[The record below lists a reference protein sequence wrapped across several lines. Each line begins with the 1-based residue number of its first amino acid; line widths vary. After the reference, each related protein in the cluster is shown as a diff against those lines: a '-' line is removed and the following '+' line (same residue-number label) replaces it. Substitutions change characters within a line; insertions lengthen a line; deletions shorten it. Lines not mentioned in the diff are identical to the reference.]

1 MTVRKNRKT
10 NGVLVGKTRQ
20 TLECDDLSIHSSD
33 PYSTLW
39 QPHVKCPAGDHKKK
53 KNCSA
58 NPWCLLDLVDEKKG
72 IWKPQPACIQKLG
85 YDPQYL
91 RREKQG
97 KTCKLIPSGIKNL
110 GATCYLNVLIQML
123 HQNLLV
129 RDAIFNMQLEKGN
142 KSVTP
147 AMKPLNSSVGASIAD
162 RVSIA
167 DNDGNSHMT
176 MVVGALQEAF
186 GHLGSSLK
194 GEYDLSLFV
203 DLLELDK
210 SEQQDPQEFS
220 KLFFAKLEESTL
232 PLRDPKLPDI
242 KQLISGKET
251 YSTTCTACGV
261 VSSQSNEFHE
271 IGLNIEGHANLQ
283 LALDGYQALEML
295 EGENQFSCSACMKK
309 TDATRCVKIAET
321 PCLLLFKL
329 MRYYYDRK
337 TSEKKKSQ
345 TSLEYPPELVLNGE
359 TFELVAV
366 LYHKGNSAYGGH
378 YVTELLEWEDR
389 EVCNWWMF
397 DDGIVTPTL
406 NPGASFAIKKEK
418 GAKSS
423 SSIKG
428 KRGVSGHMK
437 GTTTSSG
444 LEEYDN
450 IGGKK
455 LDENDSDYEGKKPAR
470 AKKRPKKS
478 ATANPTEP
486 ARVVKKRDRKE
497 IDVMDL
503 SSDGGVVVINDLT
516 QSPSKDGD
524 VGGVVDVD
532 TNVNTVKVEDADVQ
546 GNESAPIAKRKRGTP
561 FTKDTR
567 KEAAAGTV
575 SVESSIDEPIEEGD
589 ESVPKQ
595 FTSLPA
601 PNLDRSKVRGNS
613 E

>member
-1 MTVRKNRKT
+1 MTVRKQRKT
-10 NGVLVGKTRQ
+10 TGVPVGRLKQ
-20 TLECDDLSIHSSD
+20 TVECDDLSSHSSD
-33 PYSTLW
+33 PYGTLW
-39 QPHVKCPAGDHKKK
+39 QPQVKCPAGDHKKK
-53 KNCSA
+53 KNCSG

-72 IWKPQPACIQKLG
+72 IWKPHPACIQKLG

-97 KTCKLIPSGIKNL
+97 KTSKLIPSGIKNL

-142 KSVTP
+142 KSGTSIVKS
-147 AMKPLNSSVGASIAD
+147 MNSGMGGSAD
-162 RVSIA
+162 RAGVA
-167 DNDGNSHMT
+167 DNEGNSHMT

-203 DLLELDK
+203 DLLELNK

-232 PLRDPKLPDI
+232 PLKDPKLPDI

-251 YSTTCTACGV
+251 YSTTCTACGTI
-261 VSSQSNEFHE
+261 SSQSNEFHE

-283 LALDGYQALEML
+283 SALDGYQALEML
-295 EGENQFSCSACMKK
+295 EGENQFSCSACAKK
-309 TDATRCVKIAET
+309 TDATRCVKIADT
-321 PCLLLFKL
+321 PGLLIFKL

-337 TSEKKKSQ
+337 TMEKKKSQ
-345 TSLEYPPELVLNGE
+345 TSLEYPPELELNGE

-406 NPGASFAIKKEK
+406 NPGASFALKKEK

-423 SSIKG
+423 SSSKG
-428 KRGVSGHMK
+428 KRGASGSMK
-437 GTTTSSG
+437 ETTTTSG
-444 LEEYDN
+444 FEEYDN
-450 IGGKK
+450 VGGKK
-455 LDENDSDYEGKKPAR
+455 VEENDSDYEGKKSVR
-470 AKKRPKKS
+470 AKKKPKKS
-478 ATANPTEP
+478 VTSNVTETV
-486 ARVVKKRDRKE
+486 RVVKKRDRKGV
-497 IDVMDL
+497 DVMDL
-503 SSDGGVVVINDLT
+503 SSDGGVVMINDLS
-516 QSPSKDGD
+516 QSPSNGSD
-524 VGGVVDVD
+524 VGGVTGVECI
-532 TNVNTVKVEDADVQ
+532 TVKGHDTAVQ
-546 GNESAPIAKRKRGTP
+546 GTELIPLAKRKRGAHL
-561 FTKDTR
+561 TKDGR
-567 KEAAAGTV
+567 KEP
-575 SVESSIDEPIEEGD
+575 SSSISLKSNTEEPSEEGD
-589 ESVPKQ
+589 ENVPKVL
-595 FTSLPA
+595 TPVPA
-601 PNLDRSKVRGNS
+601 PNLDRSKVYTVAK
-613 E
+613 